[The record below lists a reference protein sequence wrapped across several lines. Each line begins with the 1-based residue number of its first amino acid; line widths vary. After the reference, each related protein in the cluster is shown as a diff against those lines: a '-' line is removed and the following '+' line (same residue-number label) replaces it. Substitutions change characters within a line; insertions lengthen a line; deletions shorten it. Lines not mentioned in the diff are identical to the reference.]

1 MSNRSRLKA
10 MSGVFLMML
19 LVVLVS
25 ATRADRGRG
34 RHEQLYVVPTPGELT
49 IDAELDDWDLSGQ
62 IEMFVLEATRSTQSA
77 KLAAMYDKKALY
89 VSGKVRDPNP
99 MMNRHDPAVKPQM
112 AWDADACQFRI
123 VADRESEF
131 PVKEGTFGNVDESR
145 TDIVHIL
152 MWHYTDDK
160 KPYLQV
166 HASMGYNAP
175 REEWEPH
182 GLVPDDHFDG
192 AFRKWE
198 NGRGYTF
205 EYRIPWDTLSAE
217 NPPRGGDIVAGTAQ
231 VHWSRPD
238 GLATAGGRAWAYDIM
253 RQPGFPFQSTACWG
267 KLIFTDEGNVPR
279 ELVMQGVPPERPMPL
294 EFEYKLPDDGEA
306 TVQIQDEDG
315 IVERILVAQGER
327 LGGVNVERWDG
338 MDNHNLVDGH
348 GDFIQPGEYQWKG
361 TFNEERLRV
370 KYRFSVHNSGQPP
383 YMTGDGTGGWGG
395 DHGTPQDVA
404 RLEDGLLLSW
414 SGAEHGFSI
423 IRVDF
428 DGNKKWGCSG
438 RRMHPRHIA
447 TDGERV
453 YYNSG
458 SSVSMIEVSTS
469 RPTSF
474 PDGTASTSPPP
485 GGDGGD
491 NRITGIAHSEGI
503 LYVAYGPRDLIAR
516 YDARNGSLTGTWRVK
531 APGRMAPRPNGAL
544 AVISG
549 DEVVSVDDGDVSAW
563 ATTHLD
569 EPTGI
574 AIDDDGQLYVAN
586 AGDRQN
592 VSVFNAD
599 GQYVRSIGRKGG
611 RPAMGRYDPGGIYQP
626 GGIAL
631 GAEGEL
637 WVAETT
643 DFPKRISVW
652 NVESGENVDEFFGA
666 AGYFAYGTMDPAN
679 PDEIY
684 AHNVLW
690 EIDWDNYTT
699 TPRTTIWRR
708 TDPNM
713 APHPNVS
720 GYAGLFK
727 MFTAENGRQFGM
739 AGTPHRRVILYM
751 REGDLFRPIAG
762 MINPWATEYPALND
776 LKERITARWDEQ
788 GLRGHQRP
796 RDLFWMDTD
805 GDARV
810 APGEMTLREGV
821 GRLVHVDRD
830 LTMWLSCG
838 RKIRPHRITEDGRPL
853 YRVENAE
860 KTPFMGKGLSYGWT
874 SFGDDGSAYAV
885 NVTHKGSEGSGLT
898 RWSPDGE
905 LAWRY
910 PDIIRWRDAISLPS
924 AGPGRLWSMT
934 RPMGVAGQY
943 LATQTYMGV
952 NHIFRRDGM
961 YVGAVLGGGPSG
973 RLDPDQEDAIYDSQP
988 EGQGGSFVRL
998 NIDGEDRHFL
1008 IHGGHD
1014 VKVWEVLG
1022 LDTLQDLPG
1031 GTHVHTE
1038 EDLERAR
1045 KAYQKYLE
1053 EKEGVETVK
1062 IVRGH
1067 DRLKEAP
1074 AVQKRIEGNRGFKA
1088 RMAYD
1093 EENLYVHYE
1102 VQNSHGLVNS
1112 FADPQVIFRGG
1123 NLIDIQIATNPEA
1136 DPERTEPAPGDLRL
1150 LVTRQ
1155 KGKPFAVLYRPRVK
1169 GFDGERIVLSSPTG
1183 EEPFDSIEVVDS
1195 VGLDY
1200 NKEAVGF
1207 SATVTIPLDLIDLE
1221 LRPGREI
1228 RLDLGY
1234 VFGNPAGND
1243 AQRRVYLNNSSF
1255 SASVVDDIPNES
1267 RLEPEE
1273 WGTATVE

>member
-1 MSNRSRLKA
+1 MSFWICFRSGLFA
-10 MSGVFLMML
+10 L
-19 LVVLVS
+19 LVTLLIVLAS
-25 ATRADRGRG
+25 TAHANRGRG
-34 RHEQLYVVPTPGELT
+34 RHEQLYVVPTPGEVK
-49 IDAELDDWDLSGQ
+49 IDANLDDWDLSGQ
-62 IEMFVLEATRSTQSA
+62 IEMFVVEATRSTQSA
-77 KLAAMYDKKALY
+77 ELAAMYDDGALY
-89 VSGKVRDPNP
+89 ISGEVRDPNP
-99 MMNRHDPAVKPQM
+99 MMNRHDPAVKPHR

-123 VADRESEF
+123 VADGDSEF
-131 PVKEGTFGNVDESR
+131 PVKEGTFGKVDESR

-166 HASMGYNAP
+166 HTSMGYNAP
-175 REEWEPH
+175 RKEWEPH
-182 GLVPDDHFDG
+182 GLVPEEHFDG

-205 EYRIPWDTLSAE
+205 EYRVPWETLSADS
-217 NPPRGGDIVAGTAQ
+217 PPGAGDVVAGTAQ

-253 RQPGFPFQSTACWG
+253 REPGFPFQSTACWG
-267 KLIFTDEGNVPR
+267 KLIFTDKGNVPE
-279 ELVMQGVPPERPMPL
+279 ELVMQGVPPERPLPL
-294 EFEYKLPDDGEA
+294 EFEYELPDDGEA
-306 TVQIQDEDG
+306 TIQIQDENG
-315 IVERILVAQGER
+315 IVKRILVAQGER
-327 LGGVNVERWDG
+327 LGGTNVERWDG
-338 MDNHNLVDGH
+338 MDNHGEVDGH
-348 GDFIQPGEYQWKG
+348 GGFIQPGKYQWKG
-361 TFNEERLRV
+361 TFNEERLRA

-404 RLEDGLLLSW
+404 RLDDGLLLSW

-428 DGNKKWGCSG
+428 DGNKVWGCSG

-453 YYNSG
+453 YYNDG
-458 SSVSMIEVSTS
+458 AQVSMIEVSTS

-474 PDGTASTSPPP
+474 PDGKGSTTPPP
-485 GGDGGD
+485 GGEGD
-491 NRITGIAHSEGI
+491 NNRITGLAYADGMLH
-503 LYVAYGPRDLIAR
+503 VAYGPRDLIGI
-516 YDARNGSLTGTWRVK
+516 YDARNGSLTGTVEVK
-531 APGRMAPRPNGAL
+531 QPGRMASCPDGGL

-549 DEVVSVDDGDVSAW
+549 DKVVNVAGREVTDWVS
-563 ATTHLD
+563 THLD
-569 EPTGI
+569 NPTGI
-574 AIDDDGQLYVAN
+574 AVGADDLLYVAN
-586 AGDRQN
+586 AGELQN

-599 GQYVRSIGRKGG
+599 GEYVRSIGRKGG
-611 RPAMGRYDPGGIYQP
+611 RPAMGRYDPSGIYQP

-631 GAEGEL
+631 GAPGEL

-652 NVESGENVDEFFGA
+652 NVKSGENIDEFFGA
-666 AGYFAYGTMDPAN
+666 AGYFAYGNIDPAN

-699 TPRTTIWRR
+699 KPKTTIWRR

-713 APHPNVS
+713 APHPNIS
-720 GYAGLFK
+720 GLRGLFR
-727 MFTAENGRQFGM
+727 MFTADNGRQFAI
-739 AGTPHRRVILYM
+739 AGSPVVLYM
-751 REGDLFRPIAG
+751 RDGDLFRPIAG
-762 MINPWATEYPALND
+762 MINPWRTNYPALAER
-776 LKERITARWDEQ
+776 KEKITRQWDEQ
-788 GLRGHQRP
+788 GLRGYKRP
-796 RDLFWMDTD
+796 RDLFWQDQNGD
-805 GDARV
+805 GRV
-810 APGEMTLREGV
+810 APEEVTVRDGV
-821 GRLVHVDRD
+821 GSVVHMDKD
-830 LTMWLSCG
+830 LTLWLRDG
-838 RKIRPHRITEDGRPL
+838 KKIKPQKVTEGGRPV
-853 YRVENAE
+853 YRLEDAE
-860 KTPFMGKGLSYGWT
+860 ETPLTGKSLRHGWT
-874 SFGDDGSAYAV
+874 NFDDEGAV
-885 NVTHKGSEGSGLT
+885 YTVSVTGKGSEGSGLS

-905 LAWRY
+905 LVWRY
-910 PDIIRWRDAISLPS
+910 PNIIRWRDAISLPS
-924 AGPGRLWSMT
+924 AGPGKLWSMT
-934 RPMGVAGQY
+934 RPMGVAGEY

-988 EGQGGSFVRL
+988 EGQGGSFVKL
-998 NIDGEDRHFL
+998 TIDGEDRYFL

-1022 LDTLQDLPG
+1022 IETLQDLTG
-1031 GTHVHTE
+1031 GTYVHTE
-1038 EDLERAR
+1038 KDLEVAR
-1045 KAYQKYLE
+1045 KAYQEYME
-1053 EKEGVETVK
+1053 EKEGAESIR
-1062 IVRGH
+1062 IVRGR
-1067 DRLKEAP
+1067 DGLADAP
-1074 AVQKRIEGNRGFKA
+1074 SVQKRIEGNRGFKA

-1093 EENLYVHYE
+1093 EDNLYVRYDVE
-1102 VQNSHGLVNS
+1102 SPHGLVNS

-1123 NLIDIQIATNPEA
+1123 NLIDIQIATNPDA
-1136 DPERTEPAPGDLRL
+1136 DPEREKPVPGDLRL

-1155 KGKPFAVLYRPRVK
+1155 NGKPFSVLYRPRVE
-1169 GFDGERIVLSSPTG
+1169 GFEGERIVLSSPTG

-1200 NKEAVGF
+1200 SKNAAGF
-1207 SATVTIPLDLIDLE
+1207 SATVTLPLDLIDLE
-1221 LRPGREI
+1221 LRPGQEI

-1234 VFGNPAGND
+1234 VFGNPQGND

-1267 RLEPEE
+1267 RIEPDE
-1273 WGTATVE
+1273 WGTGEVR